1 MPKGRK
7 RQRGHETRHA
17 KVRIMHSPRR
27 GRGGVPSH
35 TYIHPYIPAVRHNKL
50 FPMRVQAGVLLLR
63 WPKVQNENEKKETK
77 RKSNKKKPPQCPG
90 QNLSSAVEHENS
102 VPHAGCTCSFPPP
115 PSSTTAAAAA
125 GEVNDII
132 SHIHVTLPNEPC
144 QMC

>member
-27 GRGGVPSH
+27 GRGGAPSH
-35 TYIHPYIPAVRHNKL
+35 TYIHTCLQSGIINYSQCESKPVCSCCVGQRCKT
-50 FPMRVQAGVLLLR
+50 
-63 WPKVQNENEKKETK
+63 KTKKNTK

-102 VPHAGCTCSFPPP
+102 VPHAGCTCSFLPPP
-115 PSSTTAAAAA
+115 PSSATAAAA